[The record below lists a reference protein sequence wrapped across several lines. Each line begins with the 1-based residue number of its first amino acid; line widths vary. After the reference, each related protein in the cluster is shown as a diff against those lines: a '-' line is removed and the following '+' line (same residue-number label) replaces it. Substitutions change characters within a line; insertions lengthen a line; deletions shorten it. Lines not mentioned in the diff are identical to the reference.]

1 MARGGCRTDDGAR
14 VKAREGVGSPFI
26 CDVATLGVRPGE
38 PRARTGWQ
46 PAAAAAVRRVGR
58 SARQAMARAPRCLGV
73 GVVSGKGALG
83 RRASALGRRA
93 RAREPRYGGT
103 ARARDA
109 RCRGAARRQRRPA
122 STVLTDPVLNVQ
134 NSKKLNRSAP
144 SDE

>member
-46 PAAAAAVRRVGR
+46 PTAAAAVRRVGR

-73 GVVSGKGALG
+73 GVVSGQG
-83 RRASALGRRA
+83 ALGRRA
-93 RAREPRYGGT
+93 RARELRYGAAGAT
-103 ARARDA
+103 CDVATW
-109 RCRGAARRQRRPA
+109 RG
-122 STVLTDPVLNVQ
+122 VGVG
-134 NSKKLNRSAP
+134 
-144 SDE
+144 